1 MKHFIYLILILI
13 LILIFKIRKKTYY
26 GIDRKIGRG
35 VFCHNFILPREIIEI
50 SPILHIEKT
59 SDIELNNYL
68 FNYKNNS
75 VIGFGIASMF
85 NHSDNPNIKWDY
97 NKLGDIVFISKKL
110 ILPGQ
115 QLFIDY
121 GKKYWENRKDKF

>member
-1 MKHFIYLILILI
+1 MKKFIYFILI

-35 VFCHNFILPREIIEI
+35 VFCHNFILPGEIIEI

-59 SDIELNNYL
+59 SDVELNKYL
-68 FNYKNNS
+68 FKYQTNS
-75 VIGFGIASMF
+75 VIGLGIASMF
-85 NHSDNPNIKWDY
+85 NHSDNPNILWDY
-97 NKLGDIVFISKKL
+97 NKIGDIVFISNKL

-115 QLFIDY
+115 QLFINY
-121 GKKYWENRKDKF
+121 GKRYWKNRKDKI